1 MAIRFFSEEINFKPK
16 HPRKTIQWIK
26 EAVKKERKEVGEISY
41 VFCSDEYLLKM
52 NVDYLNHN
60 TLTDIITF
68 DYSEGKQI
76 AGDIYIS
83 IDRIQENSQKF
94 NSGFD
99 TELQRVMIHGI
110 LHLCGYKDKKE
121 SDRVLIRKKEN
132 AYLSLWKKMF
142 HVERIY

>member
-16 HPRKTIQWIK
+16 YPRKTIQWIK
-26 EAVKKERKEVGEISY
+26 EAVKKERKEIGEISCI
-41 VFCSDEYLLKM
+41 FCSDDYLLKI

-68 DYSEGKQI
+68 DYTEGKQI

-83 IDRIQENSQKF
+83 IDRVTENSQKF
-94 NSGFD
+94 NTEFD

-121 SDRVLIRKKEN
+121 SDSILMRKKEN
-132 AYLSLWKKMF
+132 TYLSLWKRMF
-142 HVERIY
+142 HVER